1 MFGSGID
8 FEKFK
13 YSKNFK
19 KNNFFVFIGRLIKDK
34 GIDELLDIIPD
45 IKKKYP
51 NVKFKIIGQIDK
63 NNPRTI
69 NQKRLFSL
77 AKKGLIEYDGFKK

>member
-1 MFGSGID
+1 M
-8 FEKFK
+8 
-13 YSKNFK
+13 
-19 KNNFFVFIGRLIKDK
+19 IKDK

-45 IKKKYP
+45 IKKYP

-77 AKKGLIEYDGFKK
+77 AKKGLIEYDGFKSDLRNDYKKATCLISPSYREDYLKR

>member
-13 YSKNFK
+13 YSKKNFK
-19 KNNFFVFIGRLIKDK
+19 KNNFVFIGRLIKDK

-45 IKKKYP
+45 IKKIPKC
-51 NVKFKIIGQIDK
+51 KI
-63 NNPRTI
+63 
-69 NQKRLFSL
+69 
-77 AKKGLIEYDGFKK
+77 